1 MRLIGNKTKLLPAIE
16 RFLQRRGV
24 HGGRLL
30 DPFAGTGSVSRHF
43 RGLGFQVRSNDLMWS
58 SYALQ
63 RCYVATGRE
72 PDLRGVLDDPE
83 VRRFLGRVRPAPAQ
97 PLLRP
102 LEQVV
107 AFLGQV
113 EGDEGLFARQ
123 YAEGGAGQRLFFSRE
138 NGLRID
144 AVHDR
149 LTGWR
154 ARGRLGDDGFYV
166 LLVSLLEAAD
176 RVANISGTYGA
187 FLKALQP
194 NAREPLRLRPPVLT
208 LDQPNCVPVR
218 PRFASSSRSAAASA
232 CSLVARNAQ
241 HS

>member
-1 MRLIGNKTKLLPAIE
+1 MRLIGNKTKLLPSIE

-24 HGGRLL
+24 RGGKLL
-30 DPFAGTGSVSRHF
+30 DCFAGTGSVGRHF

-58 SYALQ
+58 SFAVQ

-72 PDLRGVLDDPE
+72 PDLRGLLDDPD
-83 VRRFLGRVRPAPAQ
+83 VRRFLGRVRPASG
-97 PLLRP
+97 RP
-102 LEQVV
+102 LDQVV

-144 AVHDR
+144 AVHAR
-149 LTGWR
+149 LLGWR
-154 ARGRLGDDGFYV
+154 ARGTLDDDGFYV

-176 RVANISGTYGA
+176 RAANISGTYGDVY
-187 FLKALQP
+187 KRQRRGRTGP
-194 NAREPLRLRPPVLT
+194 RARA
-208 LDQPNCVPVR
+208 
-218 PRFASSSRSAAASA
+218 PRR
-232 CSLVARNAQ
+232 
-241 HS
+241 